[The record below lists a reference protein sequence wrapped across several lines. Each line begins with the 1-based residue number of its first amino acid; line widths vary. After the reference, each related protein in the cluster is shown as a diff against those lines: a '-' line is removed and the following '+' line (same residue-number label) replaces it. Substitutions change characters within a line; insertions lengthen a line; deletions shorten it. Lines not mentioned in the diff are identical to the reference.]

1 MESVVYF
8 AKSGP
13 TIKIGYSANL
23 PGRLNQLKYIRP
35 APGGRRPIELLGTI
49 PGDIEVE
56 ACIHARFRLYKT
68 SRHPSCEWFLDTPEL
83 RRFIAINCNPE
94 VREAA

>member
-8 AKSGP
+8 VKSGP

-23 PGRLNQLKYIRP
+23 PRRLRELKYIRP
-35 APGGRRPIELLGTI
+35 APGGRRPVELLGTI
-49 PGDIEVE
+49 PGDIKVE
-56 ACIHARFRLYKT
+56 ARVHARFWHYKT
-68 SRHPSCEWFLDTPEL
+68 SRHPLSEWFLDTPEL
-83 RRFIAINCNPE
+83 RRFIATNCRCE